1 MVIYKVTSLVSFS
14 LLTVIVS
21 SEPVKV
27 DMKCA
32 LKECTRQFSECAA
45 NRYVRILQSVHPFQ
59 LKQILLVS
67 NKNCEF

>member
-1 MVIYKVTSLVSFS
+1 MVVDKMNSLVLFS
-14 LLTVIVS
+14 LLTVLVG

-45 NRYVRILQSVHPFQ
+45 NRYVRILQSVHPFA
-59 LKQILLVS
+59 LKQIVVS
-67 NKNCEF
+67 NKICEF

>member
-1 MVIYKVTSLVSFS
+1 MVVDKVTSLVSFS
-14 LLTVIVS
+14 LLTVIVG

-45 NRYVRILQSVHPFQ
+45 NRYVKFLQNVFPFT
-59 LKQILLVS
+59 LKQFLS
-67 NKNCEF
+67 SKNHCKF